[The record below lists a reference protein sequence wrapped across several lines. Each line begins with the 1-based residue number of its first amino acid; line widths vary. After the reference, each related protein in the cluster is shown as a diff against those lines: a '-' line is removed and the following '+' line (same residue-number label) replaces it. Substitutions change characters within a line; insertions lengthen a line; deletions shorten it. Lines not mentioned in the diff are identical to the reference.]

1 MKKNNNK
8 IKKIYQLLVIV
19 SPLLC
24 GNSTA
29 QETPEQIVKRI
40 AELGTGVHEV
50 KSENG
55 QLKSLKVVG
64 QDRISTVLGAAKG
77 LQTAQKRAT
86 LKANAAFIEW
96 MKSNVTSVSALEDE
110 TIVTL
115 AGDGENVTE
124 QGKATET
131 NKEAV
136 VQAATGF
143 VRGLTLVAKDQ
154 TTDTL
159 TLVYS
164 WSPEKA
170 NLAKVAQKDNQ
181 SDQPSATTPAAPVD
195 KSVPSKTV
203 VSPDFDE

>member
-1 MKKNNNK
+1 MTFKKHH
-8 IKKIYQLLVIV
+8 LFL
-19 SPLLC
+19 PLLFC
-24 GNSTA
+24 CVTLSDA
-29 QETPEQIVKRI
+29 QETPEQIVKRL
-40 AELGTGVHEV
+40 ADLGPGVHEV
-50 KSENG
+50 KAENG
-55 QLKSLKVVG
+55 RLKSLKVVG

-96 MKSNVTSVSALEDE
+96 MKSNVASVSATGDE

-115 AGDGENVTE
+115 QGDGENVTK
-124 QGKATET
+124 QGKSVET
-131 NKEAV
+131 TKEGIA
-136 VQAATGF
+136 QAASGF

-154 TTDTL
+154 NADTL

-170 NLAKVAQKDNQ
+170 NLAKAAQKDNE
-181 SDQPSATTPAAPVD
+181 SDQPYAGTPAAPVD
-195 KSVPSKTV
+195 KAVPSKTV